1 MKKLLLSAL
10 FATTYALSWGQSCTP
25 GINFVD
31 STYGIWP
38 DTTQNLPPADPNVAY
53 STDINFKV
61 PSTVTAE
68 IDPSGQFVG
77 SVIQQFTIDA
87 VQGLPPGFDFACN
100 VSNCTYLG
108 GSNGCANLYGTT
120 DSVAV
125 FPVSVDITAT
135 VLVVLFPGLPPT
147 PVTQTVSF
155 DGYKIVVGSGGTIDK
170 VINPLSLQPN
180 PATTTLEVTGL
191 YPGSSSLVT
200 LRDLTGKTIDVLQ
213 TNASSVTFD
222 LSKLASGSYLIELTD
237 AFGTQ
242 QQKFVKL

>member
-1 MKKLLLSAL
+1 MKKLLLSSL
-10 FATTYALSWGQSCTP
+10 FTMTYLISWGQSCTP
-25 GINFVD
+25 GANFVD

-38 DTTQNLPPADPNVAY
+38 DTTQNLPPAMPNVAY

-77 SVIQQFTIDA
+77 SVIQQFTVDA
-87 VQGLPPGFDFACN
+87 LQGLPPGFDYACN

-108 GSNGCANLYGTT
+108 GANGCANIYGTT

-125 FPVSVDITAT
+125 FPVTVDVTAT

-155 DGYKIVVGSGGTIDK
+155 DGYKIVVGSGGTIEQI
-170 VINPLSLQPN
+170 INPISLQPN
-180 PATTTLEVTGL
+180 PAQSSIEVSGL
-191 YPGSSSLVT
+191 VGGSNSSLS
-200 LRDLTGKTIDVLQ
+200 LRDLSGKTLQ
-213 TNASSVTFD
+213 HIETAGTTATFELD
-222 LSKLASGSYLIELTD
+222 KLASGTYIIELSD
-237 AFGTQ
+237 AFGSQ
-242 QQKFVKL
+242 QQKFVKF

>member
-25 GINFVD
+25 GVNFVD

-100 VSNCTYLG
+100 ISNCTYLG
-108 GSNGCANLYGTT
+108 GANGCANLYGTT

-125 FPVSVDITAT
+125 FPVTVDITAT

-155 DGYKIVVGSGGTIDK
+155 DGYKIVVGSGGTIDQ

-180 PATTTLEVTGL
+180 PATATIEVAGL
-191 YPGSSSLVT
+191 FAGGSSVVT
-200 LRDLTGKTIDVLQ
+200 LRDLSGKTIEVLQ

-237 AFGTQ
+237 TFGTQ

>member
-1 MKKLLLSAL
+1 MKKLLLSSL
-10 FATTYALSWGQSCTP
+10 FTMTYLISWGQSCTP
-25 GINFVD
+25 GANFVD

-38 DTTQNLPPADPNVAY
+38 DTTQNLPPALPNVAY

-77 SVIQQFTIDA
+77 SVIQQFTVDA
-87 VQGLPPGFDFACN
+87 LQGLPPGFDYACN

-108 GSNGCANLYGTT
+108 GANGCANIYGTT

-125 FPVSVDITAT
+125 FPVTVDVTAT

-155 DGYKIVVGSGGTIDK
+155 DGYKIVVGSGGTIEQI
-170 VINPLSLQPN
+170 INPISLQPN
-180 PATTTLEVTGL
+180 PAQSSIEVSGL
-191 YPGSSSLVT
+191 VGGSNSQLI
-200 LRDLTGKTIDVLQ
+200 LRDLSGKNIQTIQ
-213 TNASSVTFD
+213 TTSATATFD
-222 LSKLASGSYLIELTD
+222 LQKLAEGTYIIELSD

-242 QQKFVKL
+242 QQKFVQL

>member
-1 MKKLLLSAL
+1 M
-10 FATTYALSWGQSCTP
+10 TYALSWGQSCTP

-100 VSNCTYLG
+100 ISNCTYLG
-108 GSNGCANLYGTT
+108 GANGCANLYGTT

-125 FPVSVDITAT
+125 FPVTVDITAT

-155 DGYKIVVGSGGTIDK
+155 DGYKIVVGSGGTIDQ

-180 PATTTLEVTGL
+180 PATATIEVAGL
-191 YPGSSSLVT
+191 YAGSSSVVT
-200 LRDLTGKTIDVLQ
+200 LRDLSGKTIEVLQ

-237 AFGTQ
+237 TFGTQ

>member
-25 GINFVD
+25 GTNFVD

-38 DTTQNLPPADPNVAY
+38 DTPQNLPPADPNMAY

-87 VQGLPPGFDFACN
+87 LQGLPPGFDFACN

-108 GSNGCANLYGTT
+108 GLNGCANIFGTT

-125 FPVSVDITAT
+125 FPISVDITAT

-155 DGYKIVVGSGGTIDK
+155 DGYKIVVGSGGTIDQ

-180 PATTTLEVTGL
+180 PAAATIEVAGL
-191 YPGSSSLVT
+191 FAGGSSVVT
-200 LRDLTGKTIDVLQ
+200 LRDLSGKTIEVLQ

-237 AFGTQ
+237 TFGTQ
-242 QQKFVKL
+242 QQKFVKI

>member
-1 MKKLLLSAL
+1 MKKLLLSTL
-10 FATTYALSWGQSCTP
+10 FTMTYALSWGQSCTP
-25 GINFVD
+25 GANFVD

-38 DTTQNLPPADPNVAY
+38 DTTQNLPPALPNVAY

-87 VQGLPPGFDFACN
+87 LQGLPPGFDYACN
-100 VSNCTYLG
+100 ISSCTYVG
-108 GSNGCANLYGTT
+108 GANGCAHIFGTT

-125 FPVSVDITAT
+125 FPVTVDVTAT

-155 DGYKIVVGSGGTIDK
+155 DGYKIVVGSGGVIDQ

-180 PATTTLEVTGL
+180 PAITSIEVTGL
-191 YPGSSSLVT
+191 YNGGTSTIT
-200 LRDLTGKTIDVLQ
+200 LRDLTGKVIEVQ
-213 TNASSVTFD
+213 QINASTTSFD
-222 LSKLASGSYLIELTD
+222 LSKLSSGSYLIELTD
-237 AFGTQ
+237 NFGTQ

>member
-191 YPGSSSLVT
+191 YAGSSSLVT

-237 AFGTQ
+237 VFGTQ

>member
-10 FATTYALSWGQSCTP
+10 FATTYTLSWGQSCTP
-25 GINFVD
+25 GTNFVD

-87 VQGLPPGFDFACN
+87 LQGLPPGFDFACN

-108 GSNGCANLYGTT
+108 GLNGCANIFGTT

-125 FPVSVDITAT
+125 FPISVDITAT

-155 DGYKIVVGSGGTIDK
+155 DGYKIVVGSGGTIDQ

-180 PATTTLEVTGL
+180 PAAATIEVAGL
-191 YPGSSSLVT
+191 FAGGSSVVT
-200 LRDLTGKTIDVLQ
+200 LRDLSGKTIEVLQ

-237 AFGTQ
+237 TFGTQ

>member
-10 FATTYALSWGQSCTP
+10 FAMTYGLSWGQSCTP
-25 GINFVD
+25 GTNFVD

-38 DTTQNLPPADPNVAY
+38 DTTQNFPPADPNVAY

-100 VSNCTYLG
+100 ISNCTYLG
-108 GSNGCANLYGTT
+108 GANGCANLYGTT

-125 FPVSVDITAT
+125 FPVTVDITAT

-155 DGYKIVVGSGGTIDK
+155 DGYKIVVGSGGTIDQ

-180 PATTTLEVTGL
+180 PAAATIEVAGL
-191 YPGSSSLVT
+191 FAGGSSVVT
-200 LRDLTGKTIDVLQ
+200 LRDLSGKTIEVLQ

-237 AFGTQ
+237 TFGTQ

>member
-1 MKKLLLSAL
+1 MKKLLLSTL
-10 FATTYALSWGQSCTP
+10 FTMTYALSWGQSCTP
-25 GINFVD
+25 GVNFVD

-61 PSTVTAE
+61 PATVTAE

-87 VQGLPPGFDFACN
+87 LQGLPPGFNYACN

-108 GSNGCANLYGTT
+108 GLNGCANIYGTT

-125 FPVSVDITAT
+125 FPVSVDVTAT
-135 VLVVLFPGLPPT
+135 VLVVLLPGLPPT

-155 DGYKIVVGSGGTIDK
+155 DGYKIVVGSGCMIDQ
-170 VINPLSLQPN
+170 VISPLSLQPN
-180 PATTTLEVTGL
+180 PASTTIEVNGL
-191 YPGSSSLVT
+191 LAGHTSIVT
-200 LRDLTGKTIDVLQ
+200 LRDLTGQTIEILQ
-213 TNASSVTFD
+213 TSESKVTFD
-222 LSKLASGSYLIELTD
+222 LSKLASGTYLVELTD
-237 AFGTQ
+237 SFGTQ

>member
-25 GINFVD
+25 GTNFVD

-38 DTTQNLPPADPNVAY
+38 DTTQNLPPALPNVAY

-108 GSNGCANLYGTT
+108 GANGCANLYGTT

-125 FPVSVDITAT
+125 FPVTVDITAT

-155 DGYKIVVGSGGTIDK
+155 DGYKIVVGSGGVINQ

-180 PATTTLEVTGL
+180 PATSTIEVSGL
-191 YPGSSSLVT
+191 FAGGASVVT
-200 LRDLTGKTIDVLQ
+200 LRDLSGKTIEVLQ
-213 TNASSVTFD
+213 TNASTITFD
-222 LSKLASGSYLIELTD
+222 LNKLASGSYLIELTD
-237 AFGTQ
+237 TFGTQ

>member
-25 GINFVD
+25 GVNFVD

-38 DTTQNLPPADPNVAY
+38 DTTQNLPPADPNVPY

-100 VSNCTYLG
+100 ISNCTYLG
-108 GSNGCANLYGTT
+108 GANGCANLYGTT

-125 FPVSVDITAT
+125 FPVTVDITAT

-155 DGYKIVVGSGGTIDK
+155 DGYKIVVGSGGTIDQ

-180 PATTTLEVTGL
+180 PATATIEVAGL
-191 YPGSSSLVT
+191 FAGGSSVVT
-200 LRDLTGKTIDVLQ
+200 LRDLSGKTIEVLQ

-237 AFGTQ
+237 SFGIQ

>member
-1 MKKLLLSAL
+1 MKKLLLSSL
-10 FATTYALSWGQSCTP
+10 FTMTYLISWGQSCTP
-25 GINFVD
+25 GANFVD

-38 DTTQNLPPADPNVAY
+38 DTTQNLPPAMPNVAY

-77 SVIQQFTIDA
+77 SVIQQFTVDA
-87 VQGLPPGFDFACN
+87 LQGLPPGFDFACN

-108 GSNGCANLYGTT
+108 GQNGCANIFGTT

-125 FPVSVDITAT
+125 FPVTVDVTAT

-155 DGYKIVVGSGGTIDK
+155 DGYKIVVGSGGTIEQI
-170 VINPLSLQPN
+170 INPISLQPN
-180 PATTTLEVTGL
+180 PAQSSIEVSGL
-191 YPGSSSLVT
+191 VGGSNSQLI
-200 LRDLTGKTIDVLQ
+200 LRDLSGKNIQTIQ
-213 TNASSVTFD
+213 TTSATATFD
-222 LSKLASGSYLIELTD
+222 LQKLAEGTYIIELSD

>member
-10 FATTYALSWGQSCTP
+10 FTTTYALSWGQSCTP

-155 DGYKIVVGSGGTIDK
+155 DGYKIVVGSGGTIEK

-191 YPGSSSLVT
+191 YAGSSSLVT

>member
-1 MKKLLLSAL
+1 MKKLLLSSL
-10 FATTYALSWGQSCTP
+10 FTMTYLISWGQSCTP
-25 GINFVD
+25 GANFVD

-38 DTTQNLPPADPNVAY
+38 DTTQNLPPALPNVAY

-61 PSTVTAE
+61 PSTVTPE

-87 VQGLPPGFDFACN
+87 LQGLPPGYDFACN
-100 VSNCTYLG
+100 ISNCTYLG
-108 GSNGCANLYGTT
+108 GQNGCANIFGTT

-125 FPVSVDITAT
+125 FPVTVDVTAT

-155 DGYKIVVGSGGTIDK
+155 DGYKIVVGSGGTIEQI
-170 VINPLSLQPN
+170 INPISLQPN
-180 PATTTLEVTGL
+180 PAQSSIEVSGL
-191 YPGSSSLVT
+191 VGGSNSQLV
-200 LRDLTGKTIDVLQ
+200 LRDLNGKNIQTIQ
-213 TNASSVTFD
+213 TTASTATFN
-222 LSKLASGSYLIELTD
+222 LEKLAEGTYIIELSDT
-237 AFGTQ
+237 FGIQ

>member
-25 GINFVD
+25 GVNFVD

-100 VSNCTYLG
+100 ISNCTYLG
-108 GSNGCANLYGTT
+108 GANGCANLYGTT

-125 FPVSVDITAT
+125 FPVTVDITAT

-155 DGYKIVVGSGGTIDK
+155 DGYKIVVGSGGTIDQ

-180 PATTTLEVTGL
+180 PATATIEVAGL
-191 YPGSSSLVT
+191 FAGGSSVVT
-200 LRDLTGKTIDVLQ
+200 LRDLSGKTIEVLQ

-237 AFGTQ
+237 SFGTQ

>member
-25 GINFVD
+25 GTNFVD

-38 DTTQNLPPADPNVAY
+38 DTTQNLPPADPNMAY

-87 VQGLPPGFDFACN
+87 LQGLPPGFDFACN

-108 GSNGCANLYGTT
+108 GLNGCANIFGTT

-125 FPVSVDITAT
+125 FPISVDITAT

-155 DGYKIVVGSGGTIDK
+155 DGYKIVVGSGGTIDQ

-180 PATTTLEVTGL
+180 PAAATIEVAGL
-191 YPGSSSLVT
+191 FAGGSSVVT
-200 LRDLTGKTIDVLQ
+200 LRDLSGKTIEVLQ

-237 AFGTQ
+237 TFGTQ

>member
-1 MKKLLLSAL
+1 
-10 FATTYALSWGQSCTP
+10 
-25 GINFVD
+25 
-31 STYGIWP
+31 
-38 DTTQNLPPADPNVAY
+38 VAY

-100 VSNCTYLG
+100 TSNCNYLG
-108 GSNGCANLYGTT
+108 GANGCANLFGTT
-120 DSVAV
+120 DSVAL
-125 FPVSVDITAT
+125 FPVTVDITAT

-155 DGYKIVVGSGGTIDK
+155 DGYKIQVGSGGVINQ

-180 PATTTLEVTGL
+180 PATSTIEVSGL
-191 YPGSSSLVT
+191 FAGGASVVT
-200 LRDLTGKTIDVLQ
+200 LRDLSGKSIEVLQ
-213 TNASSVTFD
+213 TNASTVTFD
-222 LSKLASGSYLIELTD
+222 LSKLASGSYLIELSD
-237 AFGTQ
+237 NFGTQ

>member
-25 GINFVD
+25 GANFVD

-38 DTTQNLPPADPNVAY
+38 DTTQNLPPALPNVAY

-100 VSNCTYLG
+100 TSNCNYLG
-108 GSNGCANLYGTT
+108 GANGCANLYGTT
-120 DSVAV
+120 DSVAL
-125 FPVSVDITAT
+125 FPVTVDITAT

-155 DGYKIVVGSGGTIDK
+155 DGYKIQVGSGGVINQ

-180 PATTTLEVTGL
+180 PTSSTIEVSGL
-191 YPGSSSLVT
+191 FAGGASVVT
-200 LRDLTGKTIDVLQ
+200 LRDLSGKSIEVLQ
-213 TNASSVTFD
+213 TNASTVTFD
-222 LSKLASGSYLIELTD
+222 LSKLASGSYLIELSD
-237 AFGTQ
+237 NFGTQ

>member
-25 GINFVD
+25 GVNFVD

-38 DTTQNLPPADPNVAY
+38 DTTQNLPPALPNVAY

-87 VQGLPPGFDFACN
+87 IQGLPTGFDFACN

-108 GSNGCANLYGTT
+108 GANGCANIYGTT

-125 FPVSVDITAT
+125 FPITVDITAT

-155 DGYKIVVGSGGTIDK
+155 DGYKIVVGSGGTIEQ

-180 PATTTLEVTGL
+180 PATATIEVAGL
-191 YPGSSSLVT
+191 FAGGSSVVT
-200 LRDLTGKTIDVLQ
+200 LRDLSGKTIEVLQ
-213 TNASSVTFD
+213 TNASSVSFD

>member
-10 FATTYALSWGQSCTP
+10 FTTTYALSWGQSCTP

-191 YPGSSSLVT
+191 YAGSSSLVT

>member
-1 MKKLLLSAL
+1 MKKLLLTAL

-25 GINFVD
+25 GVNFVD

-100 VSNCTYLG
+100 ISNCTYLG
-108 GSNGCANLYGTT
+108 GANGCANLYGTT

-125 FPVSVDITAT
+125 FPVTVDITAT

-155 DGYKIVVGSGGTIDK
+155 DGYKIVVGSGGTIDQ

-180 PATTTLEVTGL
+180 PATATIEVAGL
-191 YPGSSSLVT
+191 FAGGSSVVT
-200 LRDLTGKTIDVLQ
+200 LRDLSGKTIEVLQ

-237 AFGTQ
+237 TFGTQ

>member
-10 FATTYALSWGQSCTP
+10 FATTYALSWGQYCTP
-25 GINFVD
+25 GVNFVD

-100 VSNCTYLG
+100 LSNCTYLG
-108 GSNGCANLYGTT
+108 GANGCANLYGTT

-125 FPVSVDITAT
+125 FPVTVDITAT

-155 DGYKIVVGSGGTIDK
+155 DGYKIVVGSGGTIDQ

-180 PATTTLEVTGL
+180 PATATIEVAGL
-191 YPGSSSLVT
+191 FAGGSSVVT
-200 LRDLTGKTIDVLQ
+200 LRDLSGKTIEVLQ

-237 AFGTQ
+237 TFGTQ

>member
-25 GINFVD
+25 GANFVD

-38 DTTQNLPPADPNVAY
+38 DTTQNLPPALPNVAY

-100 VSNCTYLG
+100 TSNCNYLG
-108 GSNGCANLYGTT
+108 GANGCANLYGTT
-120 DSVAV
+120 DSVAL
-125 FPVSVDITAT
+125 FPVTVDITAT

-155 DGYKIVVGSGGTIDK
+155 DGYKIQVGSGGVINQ

-180 PATTTLEVTGL
+180 PTTSTIEVSGL
-191 YPGSSSLVT
+191 FAGGASVVT
-200 LRDLTGKTIDVLQ
+200 LRDLSGKTIEVLQ
-213 TNASSVTFD
+213 TNASTVTFD
-222 LSKLASGSYLIELTD
+222 LSKLASGSYLIELSD
-237 AFGTQ
+237 NFGTQ